1 MPDDNA
7 SAPVI
12 ATLEAEIAS
21 AAPGTR
27 LPSVRDLM
35 ARHRVG
41 PATVQRA
48 IGELAARGLVDAR
61 PGRGTFVAPRA
72 APSAPDTSWQAVPLG
87 ARSIDADALETLQHV
102 PPPGT
107 LVLSSGYLPADLQP
121 TAALGA
127 ALARAGRRPGAW
139 DRVPLAGLSGLR
151 SFFAAAVGASA
162 GDVLI
167 CPGGQSAL
175 AACLRGLAAPGAPV
189 IVESPTYVGALAAA
203 RAQGLQPVPVPVDE
217 RGIRPDLLAD
227 ALQASGAR
235 VVYLQPLCANPHGA
249 TLAPDRRAAVLD
261 AVRAAGAFI
270 VEDDAFRDTALG
282 PVPPPLFT
290 NDPDG
295 HVVHV
300 RSLTKPSSPGLRIA
314 GVTARG
320 PAAAR
325 LRAAR
330 IVEGLFVAGPL
341 HEAALELVGTPAWRA
356 HVRRLRRVLRERR
369 DALAAH
375 FTPRVLPEGGM
386 NLWVPLPPRT
396 DDRDLAQRAAA
407 AGVIVS
413 PGRPFFAAEPPGPFL
428 RLTFAAEPPQRL
440 AEGAERL
447 KALLNENDPP
457 GRVVS
462 D

>member
-1 MPDDNA
+1 MPNDNA
-7 SAPVI
+7 ASSVI
-12 ATLEAEIAS
+12 ATLEGEIAA

-27 LPSVRDLM
+27 LSSVRELM
-35 ARHRVG
+35 VRHRVG

-48 IGELAARGLVDAR
+48 IGTLAARGLVEAR

-72 APSAPDTSWQAVPLG
+72 VPVAPDPSWQAVPLG
-87 ARSIDADALETLQHV
+87 ARSIDADALETLQLV
-102 PPPGT
+102 PPPGA
-107 LVLSSGYLPADLQP
+107 LVLSSGYLPPDLQP

-127 ALARAGRRPGAW
+127 ALARAARRPGAW

-151 SFFAAAVGASA
+151 AFFAAAVGATA
-162 GDVLI
+162 GEVLI
-167 CPGGQSAL
+167 CPGGQAAL

-203 RAQGLQPVPVPVDE
+203 RAQGLQPVPVPVDD

-235 VVYLQPLCANPHGA
+235 LVYLQPLFANPHGA
-249 TLAPDRRAAVLD
+249 TLTPERRAAVLD

-290 NDPDG
+290 EDPDG
-295 HVVHV
+295 HVVHI

-330 IVEGLFVAGPL
+330 IVEDLFVAGPL
-341 HEAALELVGTPAWRA
+341 QEAALELVGTPAWRA
-356 HVRRLRRVLRERR
+356 HLRRLRRALRERR
-369 DALAAH
+369 DALASH
-375 FTPRVLPEGGM
+375 FAVRAPEGGI
-386 NLWVPLPPRT
+386 NLWVPLPT
-396 DDRDLAQRAAA
+396 GVDDRALAQRAAA
-407 AGVIVS
+407 AGVIVA
-413 PGRPFFAAEPPGPFL
+413 PGRPFFAAEPPGPYL
-428 RLTFAAEPPQRL
+428 RLTFAAEPPDRL

-447 KALLNENDPP
+447 KEL
-457 GRVVS
+457 G
-462 D
+462 